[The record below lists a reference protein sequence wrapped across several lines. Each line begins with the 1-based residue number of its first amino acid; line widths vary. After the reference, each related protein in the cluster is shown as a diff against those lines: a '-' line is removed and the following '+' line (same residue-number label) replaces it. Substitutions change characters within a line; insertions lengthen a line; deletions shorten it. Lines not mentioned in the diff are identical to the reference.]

1 MATKN
6 NATKTATAIDFDT
19 VAKSADMQVVKV
31 SELYKKDADIVKALQ
46 SISVTGMAFYR
57 LVHVAACS
65 VLRRVGETGDVRI
78 VNALFRVLPEGS
90 RSNSLRDWL
99 TAYGPIK
106 FVQNKPVHVKDK
118 EVELT
123 KAIMDPFWKFSPEAA
138 YSPVDVMK
146 LIMATIKRLET
157 DEVKAHTDHTAV
169 IAGLKA
175 LQVPVP
181 VKV

>member
-1 MATKN
+1 MTKKLN
-6 NATKTATAIDFDT
+6 AIDYST
-19 VAKSADMQVVKV
+19 VAKAMDMQPVKA
-31 SELYKKDADIVKALQ
+31 SELYKNDAAIVKALG
-46 SISVTGMAFYR
+46 SISVQGVAFYR

-78 VNALFRVLPEGS
+78 VNALFTVLPEGT

-118 EVELT
+118 PVELT

-138 YSPVDVMK
+138 YSPVDVLK
-146 LIMATIKRLET
+146 LIMSTIKRLET
-157 DEVKAHTDHTAV
+157 DEVKAGTDHKAI
-169 IAGLKA
+169 IAGLTA
-175 LQVPVP
+175 LTVPTVTP